1 MYVLSEYRK
10 CSKIAHSEGIQV
22 IYLKLLD
29 DHLIV
34 GNRLSQYVYN
44 KYNPI
49 CNFALSFNGDIGFC
63 ESWPEKYS
71 INLWWMGAIFATG
84 MT

>member
-1 MYVLSEYRK
+1 MCFQNIENVLKYPT
-10 CSKIAHSEGIQV
+10 V

-34 GNRLSQYVYN
+34 SNRLSQNVYS

-49 CNFALSFNGDIGFC
+49 CNFALSFSGDIGFC

-71 INLWWMGAIFATG
+71 INCDGWLQYLLLE
-84 MT
+84 